1 MVGTRAVQ
9 RASTLSVSRQH
20 CLTHKTPME
29 DKECNTLHHPLHL
42 SSPSSPPSQCP
53 FIRSVY
59 ILSAGAGHAVLGRLL
74 DAVAR
79 VNSTALSLDELP
91 QDIRPAAL
99 STYKLTR
106 YVRRSVSQSS
116 SQERRAVC
124 GFVAVCHCTPSV
136 TARPVSPH
144 AWCHRTLSVT
154 ARPVC
159 HCTPSVTAR
168 PVGVANELQVC

>member
-1 MVGTRAVQ
+1 MYPLVLEDNRLVVGTRAVQ

-79 VNSTALSLDELP
+79 VNSSALCLDELP

-106 YVRRSVSQSS
+106 YV
-116 SQERRAVC
+116 
-124 GFVAVCHCTPSV
+124 GVCHRAAVRSAEQRV
-136 TARPVSPH
+136 H
-144 AWCHRTLSVT
+144 L
-154 ARPVC
+154 
-159 HCTPSVTAR
+159 
-168 PVGVANELQVC
+168 